1 MWKIVTF
8 AAAMLWLAGC
18 SNDNQIFIENDA
30 QADIMINFR
39 ASKTDIPSG
48 TSTTI
53 KDIPNGTY
61 DYATTYW
68 VPAGATSWSVSGAA
82 GSGSLAFNKKE
93 THQLLIYSSSLSNGA
108 YTLYVNA
115 TSSEPTTGAAKVVGP
130 R

>member
-1 MWKIVTF
+1 MWKVMTF
-8 AAAMLWLAGC
+8 AAAVLWLAGC
-18 SNDNQIFIENDA
+18 SNDNQILIRNDA

-39 ASKTDIPSG
+39 ANETDIPSG

-53 KDIPNGTY
+53 KDIPNGAF
-61 DYATTYW
+61 DYATTYG

-82 GSGSLAFNKKE
+82 GAGTLTFSKKE
-93 THQLLIYSSSLSNGA
+93 THQLLIYSSTLSNGA

-115 TSSEPTTGAAKVVGP
+115 TSSEPTTAAAKVVGP